1 MSEPFATC
9 SEAMHFNGKSLV
21 FIFLP
26 WKVTFCNFESYL
38 HINQIYN
45 QMQCYVC
52 VLSFII
58 IFFVDLQRDITNMYK
73 EPPPGLHIA
82 ADEDDIT
89 KVCYLIKI
97 LK

>member
-1 MSEPFATC
+1 
-9 SEAMHFNGKSLV
+9 
-21 FIFLP
+21 
-26 WKVTFCNFESYL
+26 
-38 HINQIYN
+38 
-45 QMQCYVC
+45 
-52 VLSFII
+52 
-58 IFFVDLQRDITNMYK
+58 MYK

>member
-1 MSEPFATC
+1 
-9 SEAMHFNGKSLV
+9 
-21 FIFLP
+21 
-26 WKVTFCNFESYL
+26 
-38 HINQIYN
+38 
-45 QMQCYVC
+45 MQCYFC
-52 VLSFII
+52 FLSFI

-97 LK
+97 SEGDK